1 MRRAIGQRE
10 SEVSEWLNE
19 SRDDVE
25 SNVQHLVERVLGA
38 LDLPRRADIDALNAN
53 LERVAKALENLE
65 GSSTD

>member
-1 MRRAIGQRE
+1 
-10 SEVSEWLNE
+10 
-19 SRDDVE
+19 
-25 SNVQHLVERVLGA
+25 VLGA